1 MTRILIMQGHPDAA
15 SRHLCH
21 ALADAYAQGAVE
33 GGHDVRRIDIAK
45 LDLPLLRSQADFN
58 DAGPPIAARA
68 AQESIAWAEHVALV
82 FPLWLGGAPA
92 LVQGFLEQTLRPG
105 FAFKMDANGAATLL
119 KGRSARLVVT
129 MGMPAFVYRIWFRAH
144 GLRRIARSVLGFV
157 GFAPVRT
164 TYLGGVESVS
174 QEKRLAWIAHMR
186 ELGARGV

>member
-15 SRHLCH
+15 ARHLCH

-33 GGHDVRRIDIAK
+33 GGHDVRRLDIGA
-45 LDLPLLRSQADFN
+45 LDLPFLRNQADFN
-58 DAGPPIAARA
+58 DGDPPLAARA

-92 LVQGFLEQTLRPG
+92 VVQGFLEQTLRPG
-105 FAFKMDANGAATLL
+105 FAFRMDANGAATLL

-144 GLRRIARSVLGFV
+144 GLRRIARSVLSFV

-164 TYLGGVESVS
+164 TYFGGVESVS
-174 QEKRLAWIAHMR
+174 QEKRLAWIARMR